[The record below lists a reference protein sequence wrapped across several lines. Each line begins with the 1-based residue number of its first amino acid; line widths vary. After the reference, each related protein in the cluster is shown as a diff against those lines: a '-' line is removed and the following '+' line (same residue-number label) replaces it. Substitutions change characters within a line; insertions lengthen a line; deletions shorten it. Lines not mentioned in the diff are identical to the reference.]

1 MLHYLND
8 LGWCDI
14 RLNLPYLQE
23 VECKSFL
30 PIVEHFDEKF
40 FLFLLETIPYN
51 KGFDAFFRETRTS
64 WNVGKLRGNPV

>member
-1 MLHYLND
+1 L
-8 LGWCDI
+8 
-14 RLNLPYLQE
+14 RE

-64 WNVGKLRGNPV
+64 WNIGKLGGNLV